1 MKNLGALKL
10 KSAQPATFRI
20 SGLRGG
26 AVQIAE
32 PSDLSVRRVRNG
44 EVRRG
49 THAILEHTQPLL
61 PIKPRW
67 EIDCACKEAIG
78 GRLTQDSV
86 TRHSMKRF
94 KCFHASRFSAQ
105 SLRTSKHMR
114 SLPGPAKSLEQV
126 QCCQLVDQEA
136 FVPGRPEYGAK
147 ILRLT

>member
-1 MKNLGALKL
+1 M
-10 KSAQPATFRI
+10 
-20 SGLRGG
+20 
-26 AVQIAE
+26 QIAE

-78 GRLTQDSV
+78 GRRTQDSV

-94 KCFHASRFSAQ
+94 KCFSMLPDFRLNPYALQSTCGHCLGPRRAWNRSNAASS
-105 SLRTSKHMR
+105 
-114 SLPGPAKSLEQV
+114 
-126 QCCQLVDQEA
+126 
-136 FVPGRPEYGAK
+136 
-147 ILRLT
+147 